1 MKKKYFVL
9 KYVNRKHSLFS
20 RYFLGFNFSLIIFLI
35 SGSTSLA
42 QVTFSDFYHDDFK
55 LGIRRALKLLNI
67 YIGIKLVKDETFNF
81 CENMTK
87 NGLMDINSKFHEI
100 LKSYSKFTTKGEYL
114 YVISSLIEIEQ
125 KKQTKLIDEFNKFSQ
140 EIIDHG
146 NKIFKREGVESLN
159 KTLKIERK
167 GDFDIEDALLALA
180 DWNRIFSKERYKWFV
195 ISGTF
200 LGLIREGGFLK
211 HDYDIDFGIFYED
224 LLLDEIENKIHDSED
239 FVIRKIDYLYEGVFK
254 NDSFISNNEKKPVLL
269 KIIHKTGLNIDLFIH
284 YVDENIIW
292 HGSSYHR
299 WENKIFKLKTY
310 LLHNLEVFGPE
321 NWDLYL
327 TENYGDWR
335 TPVTNFHFNT
345 GTPNLSIVKNPTS
358 IAMFVKRI
366 SEFRSR
372 KSYLKNK
379 YILNKLNIL
388 SEKGIFDL
396 RFIEE

>member
-1 MKKKYFVL
+1 MKRKYFVL
-9 KYVNRKHSLFS
+9 KYVNRRHSLFS
-20 RYFLGFNFSLIIFLI
+20 RYFLGFNFSLLIFLI
-35 SGSTSLA
+35 SRSKSLA
-42 QVTFSDFYHDDFK
+42 QVTFFDFYHDDFK
-55 LGIRRALKLLNI
+55 LGMRRALKLLNI
-67 YIGIKLVKDETFNF
+67 YIGIKLVRDETFNF

-87 NGLMDINSKFHEI
+87 NGLMDINSKFQDI
-100 LKSYSKFTTKGEYL
+100 IKYSSQLTKKGEYL
-114 YVISSLIEIEQ
+114 YVISSLIEID
-125 KKQTKLIDEFNKFSQ
+125 KKKKTKLIDEFNKFAQ

-146 NKIFKREGVESLN
+146 NIIFKRGAVESLN
-159 KTLKIERK
+159 KEFNIERK
-167 GDFDIEDALLALA
+167 GDFDIEDAFLALA
-180 DWNRIFSKERYKWFV
+180 DWNRIFFKERYKWFV

-224 LLLDEIENKIHDSED
+224 LLFDEIVNKIQNSED

-254 NDSFISNNEKKPVLL
+254 NDTFISNNEKKPVLL

-284 YVDENIIW
+284 YPDGNIIW

-299 WENKIFKLKTY
+299 WENKIFNLKTY
-310 LLHNLEVFGPE
+310 LLYDLEVFGPD
-321 NWDLYL
+321 NSDLYL

-345 GTPNLSIVKNPTS
+345 GTPNLSIIKNPSS

-372 KSYLKNK
+372 ESYLKNK

-396 RFIEE
+396 RLIEE

>member
-1 MKKKYFVL
+1 M
-9 KYVNRKHSLFS
+9 
-20 RYFLGFNFSLIIFLI
+20 
-35 SGSTSLA
+35 
-42 QVTFSDFYHDDFK
+42 
-55 LGIRRALKLLNI
+55 
-67 YIGIKLVKDETFNF
+67 
-81 CENMTK
+81 
-87 NGLMDINSKFHEI
+87 
-100 LKSYSKFTTKGEYL
+100 
-114 YVISSLIEIEQ
+114 YVISSLIEID
-125 KKQTKLIDEFNKFSQ
+125 KKKKTKLIDEFNKFAQ

-146 NKIFKREGVESLN
+146 NIIFKRGAVESLN
-159 KTLKIERK
+159 KEFNIERK
-167 GDFDIEDALLALA
+167 GDFDIDDAFLALA
-180 DWNRIFSKERYKWFV
+180 DWDRIFFKERYKWFV

-224 LLLDEIENKIHDSED
+224 LLFDEIVNKIQNSED

-254 NDSFISNNEKKPVLL
+254 NDSFISKNEKKPVLL

-284 YVDENIIW
+284 YRDGNIIW

-299 WENKIFKLKTY
+299 WENKIFNLKTY
-310 LLHNLEVFGPE
+310 LLNDLEVFGPH
-321 NWDLYL
+321 NSDLYL

-345 GTPNLSIVKNPTS
+345 GTPNLSIIKNPSS

-372 KSYLKNK
+372 ESYLKNK

-396 RFIEE
+396 RFIQE